1 MAQLT
6 TFRPPLSDASIA
18 CRAVDGAYDG
28 EPTVEAL
35 TDRFGA
41 SINVTIPPPKNAVL
55 SPDAAQNPSIR
66 DGQITDITAHGRM
79 AWQGSFGYNLHSRGE
94 TLPLMHAP
102 HTLPGNA

>member
-41 SINVTIPPPKNAVL
+41 SINVTIPPPKNAVYAL
-55 SPDAAQNPSIR
+55 TRLKTQAF
-66 DGQITDITAHGRM
+66 GM
-79 AWQGSFGYNLHSRGE
+79 AK
-94 TLPLMHAP
+94 LP
-102 HTLPGNA
+102 T